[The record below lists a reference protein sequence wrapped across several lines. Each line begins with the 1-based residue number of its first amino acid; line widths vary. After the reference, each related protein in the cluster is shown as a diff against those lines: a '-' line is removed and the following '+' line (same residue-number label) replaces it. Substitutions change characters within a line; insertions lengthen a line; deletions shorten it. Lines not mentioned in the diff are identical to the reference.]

1 MTLDDYIPKREY
13 LVIYSRYRNHS
24 DIFDTKQIVYGTLTE
39 ALELKESLEN
49 DKNVFDFNMFSR
61 LEGEYEH

>member
-1 MTLDDYIPKREY
+1 MSLDDYVPRREY
-13 LVIYSRYRNHS
+13 VVKYSRYRNQS
-24 DIFDTKQIVYGTLTE
+24 DIFDTTQIVYETLTE
-39 ALELKESLEN
+39 ALELKESLES

>member
-1 MTLDDYIPKREY
+1 MTFDNYIPKREY
-13 LVIYSRYRNHS
+13 VVIYSRYRDQS

-61 LEGEYEH
+61 LEGEYEY